1 MERFAHTPVL
11 LERCVELVGIGVAAA
26 RDAGVDP
33 VVVDGTLG
41 MGGHAEGIL
50 AAFPDVRVIGL
61 DRDAEALVR
70 ARQRL
75 ESYGERLVPVQ
86 AVDDELESVLDD
98 LGIDRI
104 SSLLLDLGVSSLQLD
119 EDERGFSYSRP
130 APLDMRMDQSRGMTA
145 ADVLNTYAEA
155 DLVRVIR
162 DYGEERQARRI
173 ARAVVADRE
182 KRPWETSDQLA
193 GLLERVVGDG
203 PAKRK
208 RSHPAKRTFQALRI
222 EVNRELDSLST
233 ALPAALRR
241 LHIGGTAVIE
251 SYQSLEDVIVK
262 RIFAAGTQDQ
272 APPELPVVPDDL
284 KAWLVPLTRG
294 AEKADDDEIGRNPR
308 SASVRLRAVQKI
320 GEAR

>member
-61 DRDAEALVR
+61 DRDAEALAR

-145 ADVLNTYAEA
+145 ADILNTYAEA

>member
-11 LERCVELVGIGVAAA
+11 LERCVELVGAGVAAA
-26 RDAGVDP
+26 REAGVAP

-50 AAFPDVRVIGL
+50 EAFPDVRVIGL
-61 DRDAEALVR
+61 DRDIDALDR
-70 ARQRL
+70 ARARL
-75 ESYGERLVPVQ
+75 SAYSDRLTPVH
-86 AVDDELESVLDD
+86 AVDDELDDVLDD

-130 APLDMRMDQSRGMTA
+130 APLDMRMDQSQGETA
-145 ADVLNTYAEA
+145 ADVLNTYPEA
-155 DLVRVIR
+155 DLVRIIR
-162 DYGEERQARRI
+162 EYGEERQARRI
-173 ARAVVADRE
+173 TRAVVADRE

-233 ALPAALRR
+233 ALPVALGR
-241 LHIGGTAVIE
+241 LHIGGSAVIE

-262 RIFAAGTQDQ
+262 RIFAAGSRDQ
-272 APPELPVVPDDL
+272 APPDLPVVPDDL
-284 KAWLVPLTRG
+284 KAWLTPLTRG
-294 AEKADDDEIGRNPR
+294 SETATPEEIETNPR

>member
-26 RDAGVDP
+26 RDAGVAP

-61 DRDAEALVR
+61 DRDAEALDR

-75 ESYGERLVPVQ
+75 DAYGERLVPVQ

-308 SASVRLRAVQKI
+308 SASVRLRAVQKV

>member
-61 DRDAEALVR
+61 DRDAEALAR